1 MKGRPLVPLLLAL
14 GTLGTSIGF
23 ALIPSAHNDAPIYQ
37 SVGLIV
43 VTWHLFFVI
52 GGAMI
57 LVGWYRRRVDLE
69 AAGYVIS
76 ATGAMVYVIAAFSI
90 RGWAAWTAGCL
101 ITTLAGGQIGRA
113 LSAIRGERP

>member
-1 MKGRPLVPLLLAL
+1 MNGRPLVPLLIAL

-23 ALIPSAHNDAPIYQ
+23 ALIPPAHNEAPIYRA
-37 SVGLIV
+37 VGLVAIV
-43 VTWHLFFVI
+43 WHLFFVA
-52 GGAMI
+52 GGVLI
-57 LVGWYRRRVDLE
+57 LVGWYRRRVDVE

-113 LSAIRGERP
+113 LSAIRGEHP